1 MTNNPGAELRMV
13 VENTASRLAAISD
26 EASQN
31 ARVDG
36 EWSAR
41 LVLGHLIDSAVNN
54 HQRFV
59 RAQFS
64 DDLVFEGYQQEDWI
78 RVQRYDEA
86 AWMDLINLWRVYNLH
101 LAHVI
106 ERIPDEVLTRQ
117 RSAHSLDKIAWRT
130 VPADQPT
137 TLLYLIKDYL
147 AHMREHL
154 RQLFAAAG

>member
-1 MTNNPGAELRMV
+1 MANNLGTELRLV
-13 VENTASRLAAISD
+13 VENTASRLATIS
-26 EASQN
+26 EETSQRV
-31 ARVDG
+31 RVDG
-36 EWSAR
+36 EWSAK

-64 DDLVFEGYQQEDWI
+64 DDLVFEGYDQEEWI

-86 AWMDLINLWRVYNLH
+86 AWTDLIDLWRVFNLH

-106 ERIPDEVLTRQ
+106 EHIPDEALTRQ
-117 RSAHSLDKIAWRT
+117 RAPHSLDRIAWRT

-137 TLLYLIKDYL
+137 TLHYLVKDYM

-154 RQLFAAAG
+154 RQLFAAAS

>member
-1 MTNNPGAELRMV
+1 MANNPGAELRLV
-13 VENTASRLAAISD
+13 VENTAARLATISD
-26 EASQN
+26 ETSQKVR
-31 ARVDG
+31 AEG

-64 DDLVFEGYQQEDWI
+64 DDLMFDGYDQEGWI
-78 RVQRYDEA
+78 RVQRYDEV
-86 AWMDLINLWRVYNLH
+86 AWMDLINLWRAYNLH

-106 ERIPDEVLTRQ
+106 EHIPDDVLTRQ
-117 RSAHSLDKIAWRT
+117 RASHSLDKIAWRP

-137 TLLYLIKDYL
+137 TLLYLVKDYL
-147 AHMREHL
+147 AHLREHL
-154 RQLFAAAG
+154 RQLFAAAS